1 MVSRKAEIAQ
11 VHGRR
16 IRPKLSES
24 ACYSVACNF
33 CATQARARQFNVTL
47 LCGRSLANA
56 ARNPFNSCRRT
67 SQQGWIV
74 FRKQVG
80 RFDAKLELMCP
91 VIVQDGQTSSDLVFC
106 KVLEQHN
113 TPALRSK

>member
-47 LCGRSLANA
+47 YVADPSQMRRGILLTLAGEPANRVGLCCGIKSVEPTRS
-56 ARNPFNSCRRT
+56 
-67 SQQGWIV
+67 
-74 FRKQVG
+74 
-80 RFDAKLELMCP
+80 
-91 VIVQDGQTSSDLVFC
+91 
-106 KVLEQHN
+106 
-113 TPALRSK
+113 